1 MTVNAASRATM
12 TAVGLQ
18 HVRTL
23 QVHWD
28 ESISGSEL
36 GGRIRDLARAVA
48 CPLSDPLAVVPCKTL
63 AYDGSVHVWWTDED
77 ADYIRSRS
85 ARYLGAIDLEPEWTQ
100 ELMADERLL
109 ELSPYPASRVGASGF
124 IGYSSSAGRVL
135 VVIAYR
141 DADGELHGMNAWPAS
156 GRDLATYN
164 RAVSDDEEA

>member
-1 MTVNAASRATM
+1 
-12 TAVGLQ
+12 
-18 HVRTL
+18 
-23 QVHWD
+23 
-28 ESISGSEL
+28 
-36 GGRIRDLARAVA
+36 
-48 CPLSDPLAVVPCKTL
+48 
-63 AYDGSVHVWWTDED
+63 VWWTDED

-164 RAVSDDEEA
+164 RTVSDDEEA